1 MEGSLLP
8 RLTLQSLSLFL
19 QQVTLRMVQST
30 LVVATVSFGPLCWIR
45 TVSVTVSTSTSIQ
58 AISICTTTAVT
69 MGCPCGVCLVKK
81 KIMINE
87 ELELKLNTS
96 FDLPLDEIICNDED
110 YDWWNDL
117 EEWEQVNIHNSQN
130 RFF

>member
-1 MEGSLLP
+1 MDKEVEFEVDS
-8 RLTLQSLSLFL
+8 
-19 QQVTLRMVQST
+19 
-30 LVVATVSFGPLCWIR
+30 
-45 TVSVTVSTSTSIQ
+45 
-58 AISICTTTAVT
+58 
-69 MGCPCGVCLVKK
+69 
-81 KIMINE
+81 
-87 ELELKLNTS
+87 NTS